1 MTTNKTGMLIQQGIL
16 QHKHEILE
24 TVGHDFE
31 NNMEL

>member
-1 MTTNKTGMLIQQGIL
+1 MTTNKTRMLIQLGIL

-24 TVGHDFE
+24 TVGHDYE